1 MFIGSAFA
9 TSVEV
14 AIKRG
19 RTVVDWIPVPKSAF
33 GVLLAFLTT
42 VSLSGDKEEMVDV
55 VVSFQRTFRPS
66 DDPRRAFSQM
76 VAKQRLLF
84 VVGLKVLV
92 IPAVD
97 VLRAR
102 IFAFVAIS
110 NKSLNVDGVLP
121 EKLGA

>member
-1 MFIGSAFA
+1 
-9 TSVEV
+9 
-14 AIKRG
+14 
-19 RTVVDWIPVPKSAF
+19 
-33 GVLLAFLTT
+33 
-42 VSLSGDKEEMVDV
+42 MVDV

-102 IFAFVAIS
+102 IFAFVGIS